1 ITIDISINFYSYRFK
16 YTTYTLVIIIKEVF
30 IKAYYNINKVKYYYT
45 TLRYTY
51 NIIYTKDPSIPY
63 K

>member
-1 ITIDISINFYSYRFK
+1 
-16 YTTYTLVIIIKEVF
+16 TYTLVITIKEVP
-30 IKAYYNINKVKYYYT
+30 IKAYYNISKVKYYFT

-51 NIIYTKDPSIPY
+51 NIIYTKNPSILY